1 MEKISPE
8 IRVRIKDKWADF
20 LLEKNKE
27 FQIKVK
33 NQEDVLNLV
42 KKVPTYPI
50 LILTCMDPR
59 INIYKI
65 FNLNEDDI
73 FVLRNA
79 GNVIT
84 EDVIRSILISIHE
97 FNIELI
103 IILGHVD
110 CGITKINPTELMNK
124 LTPEM
129 LKKIGHGGNNIPL
142 EIYKYFVLFR
152 DELAN
157 IKRQVF
163 TLVKSKLIP
172 SNIKIS
178 GMLYDVNSGWVFDHE
193 TLLQFESMEHCMKDY
208 KGLIY
213 SKNQEI
219 MKQIME
225 LESKKDKELNVEK
238 KNEKEEK
245 ESIITK
251 EPKIELNNEK
261 KEESININMKLD
273 ILEPLKNELEISK
286 ENFQKIF
293 MPKISIPKIYIPK
306 IKVYIPKINKSLP
319 SNENE

>member
-1 MEKISPE
+1 MEDEIEFVSEKITGEELKQLLINRNKDWIHKKDGS
-8 IRVRIKDKWADF
+8 IQINGSLKTIVIGCIDSRVII
-20 LLEKNKE
+20 E
-27 FQIKVK
+27 
-33 NQEDVLNLV
+33 
-42 KKVPTYPI
+42 
-50 LILTCMDPR
+50 
-59 INIYKI
+59 KI
-65 FNLNEDDI
+65 FQAKPGELL
-73 FVLRNA
+73 VLKNA

-84 EDVIRSILISIHE
+84 EDVIRSILISIHK

-110 CGITKINPTELMNK
+110 CGITKINPTVLMNK

-129 LKKIGHGGNNIPL
+129 LKKIGHRGNNIRL
-142 EIYKYFVLFR
+142 EIYKYFILFR
-152 DELAN
+152 DEIAN

-193 TLLQFESMEHCMKDY
+193 TLLQFESMDHFIKDY
-208 KGLIY
+208 KGLIS

-225 LESKKDKELNVEK
+225 LESKKDKKLNVEN

-245 ESIITK
+245 ETIITK
-251 EPKIELNNEK
+251 EPKIEVENEK
-261 KEESININMKLD
+261 KEESINTDMKLD

-293 MPKISIPKIYIPK
+293 IPKISIPKIYIPK
-306 IKVYIPKINKSLP
+306 IKVYIPKINKNLI
-319 SNENE
+319 SNKNE